1 VFDERDDERAPPVV
15 IVSDSLARKYWPA
28 GDPLNE
34 RLLIG
39 RGMGPQ
45 FVEQPRQIVGIV
57 SDVRESLGSDI
68 GPTVYVPTSQVSDG
82 FTLLLNQRTPMG
94 WVIRTTV
101 APHQVAAAVQREL
114 RQTSGGLA
122 ISAIRTMDELSRE
135 STARERFNM
144 LLLTIFGGAAL
155 VLAVV
160 GVYGLMAYS
169 VQQRQQEMGIR
180 LALGA
185 DARQLRNLVVG
196 QGMTVALIGVAVG
209 IGGAF
214 ALTKILSGFL
224 FGVTTHDPVTFVI
237 VPAVLAVVSFVG
249 AWLPARRAGRVD
261 PISALRGA

>member
-1 VFDERDDERAPPVV
+1 
-15 IVSDSLARKYWPA
+15 
-28 GDPLNE
+28 
-34 RLLIG
+34 
-39 RGMGPQ
+39 
-45 FVEQPRQIVGIV
+45 
-57 SDVRESLGSDI
+57 
-68 GPTVYVPTSQVSDG
+68 
-82 FTLLLNQRTPMG
+82 
-94 WVIRTTV
+94 
-101 APHQVAAAVQREL
+101 
-114 RQTSGGLA
+114 
-122 ISAIRTMDELSRE
+122 MDELSRE